1 MMVTR
6 KSLSRRTFLHGV
18 GAAIGLPLLD
28 SMVPAFAAA
37 RDPVVNPVSR
47 LGVIYVPHGA
57 VLDKWVPKSA
67 GRDYE
72 MSPTLKTLAP
82 FREDVLV
89 ITNLDNTPAL
99 VRAGEPF
106 AGHANIQGAFLSGVH
121 AKPTEGADIL
131 AGVTM
136 DQFAARHFEKDT
148 QLASLELGIEPT
160 DLSGSCDVG
169 FSCAYIN
176 SMSWATP
183 TKPLPVENN
192 PRALFER
199 LFGDADTTNADAR
212 LARIRK
218 NRSILDSVS
227 DEVRRL
233 QSKLGPGDRAK
244 LTEYLEAVRDIERR
258 IQKAEQ
264 QTDSKLPPV
273 DRPSGEIPESFA
285 EHCKLMMDLQ
295 VLAYQ
300 TDMTRVITFMMSREI
315 SNRTYPE
322 IGVPEPHHPLSHH
335 QRKPESL
342 KKLAKIN
349 VFHLEML
356 SYYLERLKSTPDG
369 DGSLLDHMMLLY
381 GSGMGDSD
389 LHAPRDLP
397 ILLAGG
403 AAGKIKGGRHI
414 RCQDGTPLSN
424 LYLTMLNKLGVPAE
438 SIGDC
443 TGQMQELSEV

>member
-1 MMVTR
+1 MMVTK

-37 RDPVVNPVSR
+37 HDTVANPVSR
-47 LGVIYVPHGA
+47 LGVIYIPHGA
-57 VLDKWVPKSA
+57 VLDKWIPTTD
-67 GRDYE
+67 GPDYE

-82 FREDVLV
+82 FRDDVLV

-106 AGHANIQGAFLSGVH
+106 AGHANIMGAWLSGVH
-121 AKPTEGADIL
+121 AKPTEGADIR

-148 QLASLELGIEPT
+148 QLASLELGIEAT

-176 SMSWATP
+176 TVSWRSP
-183 TKPLPVENN
+183 TTPLPVENN

-199 LFGDADTTNADAR
+199 LFGDSDTTNGDAR

-218 NRSILDSVS
+218 NRSILDSVT
-227 DEVRRL
+227 DEVLRL
-233 QSKLGPGDRAK
+233 QGTLGSGDQSK

-258 IQKAEQ
+258 IQKAEEQ
-264 QTDSKLPPV
+264 GDRDLPV
-273 DRPSGEIPESFA
+273 VERPTGAIPESFA
-285 EHCKLMMDLQ
+285 EHVKLMMDLQ

-300 TDMTRVITFMMSREI
+300 TDMTRVITFMMSKDI
-315 SNRTYPE
+315 TNRTYPE
-322 IGVPEPHHPLSHH
+322 IGVRDPHHPLSHH
-335 QRKPESL
+335 QKKPESL

-356 SYYLERLKSTPDG
+356 AYYLERLKTTPDG

-403 AAGKIKGGRHI
+403 AAGQIKGGRHI
-414 RCQDGTPLSN
+414 RCAEGTPLSN

-438 SIGDC
+438 SIGDS